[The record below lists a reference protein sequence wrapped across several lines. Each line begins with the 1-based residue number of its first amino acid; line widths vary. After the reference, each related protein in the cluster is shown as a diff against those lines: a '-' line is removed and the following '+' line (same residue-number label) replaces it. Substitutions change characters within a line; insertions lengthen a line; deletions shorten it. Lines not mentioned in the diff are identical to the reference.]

1 MPTPSSLSTEAA
13 RIALL
18 GLRARFSSPSE
29 ALARVYR
36 IGVAS
41 PLIPEDALLAQLA
54 AAPKPILLSAELS
67 DGVLRITW
75 QSFTDGP
82 HLFDFHVQCLEDAR
96 TRGGYMGFLRSFYG
110 GTPHTLQVL
119 CAGGGESLIVSL
131 ETVEQW
137 SADYSGFGWI
147 ADGIDNPHAAENPI
161 YVRAR
166 SVGAVGVVE
175 FRAALNA
182 PTDMAEQN
190 VRLEMHVELDL
201 TPPRAEES
209 REAVEK
215 RCLEAVSDIRIVMT
229 IANSELRAAI
239 QTYLDQMKRFFEPQ
253 VPPELER
260 LLRDWH
266 SRWGGSAA

>member
-75 QSFTDGP
+75 QSFSDAP

-96 TRGGYMGFLRSFYG
+96 ARGGYMGFLRSFYG

-137 SADYSGFGWI
+137 SADYS
-147 ADGIDNPHAAENPI
+147 AASAGLP
-161 YVRAR
+161 
-166 SVGAVGVVE
+166 
-175 FRAALNA
+175 
-182 PTDMAEQN
+182 MASTT
-190 VRLEMHVELDL
+190 L
-201 TPPRAEES
+201 TRRRTQS
-209 REAVEK
+209 
-215 RCLEAVSDIRIVMT
+215 T
-229 IANSELRAAI
+229 
-239 QTYLDQMKRFFEPQ
+239 
-253 VPPELER
+253 
-260 LLRDWH
+260 
-266 SRWGGSAA
+266 